1 VHATADGEVATTN
14 NLFSSGSGEQEAD
27 MFFTVRPGILFAYDA
42 PQMVHDFTAQAEI
55 VGSLLHGAQPLV
67 TGRGMWHGLF
77 LATPRT
83 QVTMSMDAATG
94 ILSLLS
100 NRSTSDET
108 TATVMPTG
116 KLDVQQADSSESLAW
131 ISSKHT
137 RVLQG
142 ILGRYGFTDDG
153 SGTTTETREVGG
165 NLGFERTFRADT
177 VALDA
182 SVSYL
187 QLERIAPIG
196 AIPPSRQDF
205 QLNPRATVTWR
216 HDFDRQWS
224 SNADGGVVF
233 VNPVGTDK
241 YHPMATRR
249 SGTFAVF
256 GAQLTYLQPW
266 GRATLS
272 GRRTVEPNLF
282 LAQNTANDEANLQVA
297 MPLTWLGGSMR
308 KPRLAAL
315 ASLGVA
321 RTQLIDA
328 ETGSTEGDFKVA
340 HVDASLGW
348 TPKPGQTYGVRYE
361 LVYQTGDP
369 TALMNIP
376 AFVRHTL
383 YVTFSLRYPDR
394 VAAQVPKRTKGMR
407 SDRKDLV
414 GDDVGTIPDVLD
426 DHDDDA
432 GGGFE

>member
-1 VHATADGEVATTN
+1 
-14 NLFSSGSGEQEAD
+14 
-27 MFFTVRPGILFAYDA
+27 MFFTVRPGLLYAYDA
-42 PQMVHDFTAQAEI
+42 PQMIHDFSAQAEI

-67 TGRGMWHGLF
+67 TGRGTWHGLF
-77 LATPRT
+77 LAGPRT

-100 NRSTSDET
+100 TRSTSDQT
-108 TATVMPTG
+108 TASVMPTG
-116 KLDVQQADSSESLAW
+116 KLDVEQADSSESLAW
-131 ISSKHT
+131 ISGKHT

-153 SGTTTETREVGG
+153 SGTTTETREVGT
-165 NLGFERTFRADT
+165 NLGFERTFRQDT

-187 QLERIAPIG
+187 KLERIAPMG
-196 AIPPSRQDF
+196 ARPPSRLDH
-205 QLNPRATVTWR
+205 QLNPRAEVTWR
-216 HDFDRQWS
+216 HDIDRQWS
-224 SNADGGVVF
+224 TNADGGVVF

-241 YHPMATRR
+241 YNPMATRR

-256 GAQLTYLQPW
+256 GGQLTYMQPW

-272 GRRTVEPNLF
+272 GRRNVEPNLF
-282 LAQNTANDEANLQVA
+282 LAQNTANDEANLQLA
-297 MPLTWLGGSMR
+297 MPLMWLGGSKR
-308 KPRLAAL
+308 KPKLAAL
-315 ASLGVA
+315 GSMGVA
-321 RTQLIDA
+321 RTQLINA
-328 ETGSTEGDFKVA
+328 ETGTTEGDFKVA

-361 LVYQTGDP
+361 LMYQTGDA
-369 TALMNIP
+369 TALMEIP

-394 VAAQVPKRTKGMR
+394 VAGQVPKRTKGMR
-407 SDRKDLV
+407 SDRKDMLPDGV
-414 GDDVGTIPDVLD
+414 EIVPDVLD
-426 DHDDDA
+426 DTHDDEE